1 VGRPRDESRAI
12 EEIQTLRQFLKQ
24 LVELNQRLA
33 ATLIEGQQPT
43 ETLNEVP
50 EIPPDDEPPG

>member
-12 EEIQTLRQFLKQ
+12 EEIQALSQFLKQ
-24 LVELNQRLA
+24 LVELNQRLV
-33 ATLIEGQQPT
+33 ATLIEVQQPI
-43 ETLNEVP
+43 ETPSEVP